1 MVLEGPLHDIPKG
14 TENDVQIQS
23 HTDSKQIICS
33 DLQLGDDRCEQFS
46 SGRLSTLE
54 PWPSNGFQ

>member
-14 TENDVQIQS
+14 TENEVQIQS

-54 PWPSNGFQ
+54 P